1 MSAQA
6 FSWVCQH
13 SDAQGTE
20 RLVLLVLANYAG
32 DLITQTG
39 ETYFECWPGVARIA
53 EDARLDST
61 RSVQNALTRLA
72 KSGQIERV
80 INGAPDERMRS
91 DRRPNL
97 YRIHT
102 RPRPLRRQIGQR
114 FTVDEIARHPALQ
127 NRTMPVDNS
136 GNGVS
141 SHDRPSSRRGVVSRR
156 DGVSSDDAT
165 GCRETTPK
173 PLEEPLEEPRFLR
186 DARATAA
193 EPVVENPEAHAAD
206 GQAVAEHSHPLA
218 QRAATAAE
226 RLARD
231 TAEVAEPVG
240 GRR

>member
-32 DLITQTG
+32 DLIAQG
-39 ETYFECWPGVARIA
+39 DEAYFECWPGVARIA
-53 EDARLDST
+53 EDARVDST
-61 RSVQNALTRLA
+61 RTVQNALSRLA

-114 FTVDEIARHPALQ
+114 FAANEIARHPALR
-127 NRTMPVDNS
+127 NRPPVDNS

-141 SHDRPSSRRGVVSRR
+141 SHDRPTSRRGVVSRR

-165 GCRETTPK
+165 GCRLATPK
-173 PLEEPLEEPRFLR
+173 PLVEPLEEPRFLR
-186 DARATAA
+186 DARATVA
-193 EPVVENPEAHAAD
+193 EPAVENPEAQAAD

-226 RLARD
+226 RSARD
-231 TAEVAEPVG
+231 AAELAEPVG
-240 GRR
+240 GRRP